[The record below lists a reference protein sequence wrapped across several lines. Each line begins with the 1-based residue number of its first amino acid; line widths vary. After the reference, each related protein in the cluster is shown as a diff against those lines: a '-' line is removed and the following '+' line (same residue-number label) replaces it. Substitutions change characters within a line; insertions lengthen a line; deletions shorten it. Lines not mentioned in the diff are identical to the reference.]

1 MFNFKTVAAGVL
13 DALREFFGEIVHVVI
28 DEVKT
33 NDPHYTVLP
42 HNTLTTVWTPASG
55 KEIHLISFIIS
66 AEAAGYALIYDEGDV
81 ILRLEFNERRA
92 VPVSIPMDLR
102 FHTDHRL
109 RAIFVGDTGTPNA
122 YITAIGHE
130 H

>member
-1 MFNFKTVAAGVL
+1 MFNFKTIVA
-13 DALREFFGEIVHVVI
+13 ALREFFGDIVHVVI

-55 KEIHLISFIIS
+55 REIHLISFVIS
-66 AEAAGYALIYDEGDV
+66 TESAGYVLIYDEDDV
-81 ILRLEFNERRA
+81 IMRLEFNDRRA
-92 VPVSIPMDLR
+92 VPVSISMDLR
-102 FHTDHRL
+102 FQADHRL

-122 YITAIGHE
+122 YMTAIGHE